1 MKEKRGNQN
10 VQKVAR
16 KRFID
21 QIVSCV
27 CLEDHYG
34 SYILNMKLHPLGEYG
49 YYEYKGKNSVK
60 RVLGNKTFYLTEDAE
75 ATIKKEIGYY
85 KVSISKMIA
94 WPSRKYLRDKNIR
107 ICFKSAAGGGY
118 TYYVGFRNR
127 EGKKGTQYRENV
139 TLESIITNIIFITTV
154 LDPKYE
160 KTLLPALKEPTEKSI
175 KNNPLYIAARK
186 VGDREFLNKLRKYY
200 GLPEEKER
208 KNIMKLFHRR
218 VLPEL
223 PEEYNKD
230 YIVSCK
236 DIDVGLLRRSGYVI
250 RHRPYFATF
259 NSTHEAWQLNPYSK
273 LGVDA
278 APDDQTPISFKEYL
292 KMFEDQE

>member
-1 MKEKRGNQN
+1 MKEKSENQN
-10 VQKVAR
+10 AQKEAR

-27 CLEDHYG
+27 CMDDHYG
-34 SYILNMKLHPLGEYG
+34 TYILNMKLHPLGEYE
-49 YYEYKGKNSVK
+49 YYEYEGKDSVRRFLEDK
-60 RVLGNKTFYLTEDAE
+60 IFYLTDDASE
-75 ATIKKEIGYY
+75 AVKKEIGYY

-107 ICFKSAAGGGY
+107 ICFKRASGGGY

-139 TLESIITNIIFITTV
+139 TLESMITNIIFITTV

-160 KTLLPALKEPTEKSI
+160 KTLLPALKSPTEKSI
-175 KNNPLYIAARK
+175 KNNPLYNAAK
-186 VGDREFLNKLRKYY
+186 KAGDRDFLNKLRRHY
-200 GLPEEKER
+200 GLPEENEGKSF
-208 KNIMKLFHRR
+208 MQHFRR
-218 VLPEL
+218 RILPEL
-223 PEEYNKD
+223 PEEYNKN

-236 DIDVGLLRRSGYVI
+236 DIDTGLLRRSGYVI
-250 RHRPYFATF
+250 RHRPYFAMF
-259 NSTHEAWQLNPYSK
+259 DSTHEAWQLNPYSK

-278 APDDQTPISFKEYL
+278 AADDQTPISFKDYL
-292 KMFEDQE
+292 KMFEDQA